1 MRSLYSRKIIQAK
14 KLNRFQISRVILA
27 DKDILL
33 HDAQMARLFV
43 QHLQTIIPA
52 QKHKS
57 LPKVGSIFCQ
67 NLNFSS

>member
-1 MRSLYSRKIIQAK
+1 M
-14 KLNRFQISRVILA
+14 ILA

-57 LPKVGSIFCQ
+57 LPKWVQYFAKILIIPHKISKYFEK
-67 NLNFSS
+67 FAKW